1 MQLQSGWRAAAI
13 AVLCLAVTAPASALT
28 LGDLNAGD
36 MFTSGN
42 GALEFSFDIGSVV
55 IAGSLNSNLDNY
67 VVVTLDNGFRVVGP
81 IGVADGNVGDILLDY
96 SVSATNILNPIIS
109 AELSFN
115 GSAFGLG
122 STANIAEDF
131 SNGDSLNVAVTG
143 GGFSQKHDLAL
154 FSEPTDLLAVVLK
167 DIQVI
172 SVDIGHLASI
182 SVIDQR
188 FNVVPEPGT
197 AALMLGGGLV
207 GIAALGRSRRRA

>member
-1 MQLQSGWRAAAI
+1 MQLRSGWRAAAI
-13 AVLCLAVTAPASALT
+13 AVLCLGVAAPASALS

-42 GALEFSFDIGSVV
+42 GALKFSFGIGSVV
-55 IAGSLNSNLDNY
+55 VAGSLNSNLDNY
-67 VVVTLDNGFRVVGP
+67 LVVTLDNGFRVVGP

-96 SVSATNILNPIIS
+96 SVSATNVLNPIIS
-109 AELSFN
+109 AHLSFN

-131 SNGDSLNVAVTG
+131 SNGESLAVAVTG
-143 GGFSQKHDLAL
+143 GGFSQKTDWVDFPA
-154 FSEPTDLLAVVLK
+154 TDLLAVVLK

-172 SVDIGHLASI
+172 SVDVGHLASI

>member
-1 MQLQSGWRAAAI
+1 MQLRSGWRAAAI
-13 AVLCLAVTAPASALT
+13 AVLCLGVAAPASALT

-67 VVVTLDNGFRVVGP
+67 VVVTLDNGFRIVGP

-143 GGFSQKHDLAL
+143 GGFSQKHDMAL
-154 FSEPTDLLAVVLK
+154 FGQDIATLDVLK

-172 SVDIGHLASI
+172 SADIGHLASI

-188 FNVVPEPGT
+188 FNVIPEPGT